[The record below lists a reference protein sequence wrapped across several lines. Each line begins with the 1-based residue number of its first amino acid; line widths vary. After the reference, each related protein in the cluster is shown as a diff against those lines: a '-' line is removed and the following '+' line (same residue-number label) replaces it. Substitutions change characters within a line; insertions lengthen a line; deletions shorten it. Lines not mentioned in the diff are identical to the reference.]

1 MGREHV
7 HYLDCEQGTKENCV
21 YTGSA
26 TDQRRHCTR
35 KLEPPPE
42 KQVDEVLHEQFW
54 KTLGWEDP
62 CTSKMELELFGKCGF
77 KCDAPDHDEKPSY
90 CCLAAWH
97 KPEPN
102 PRSGFDGCTY
112 VGGHKVECSHVA
124 SGGKMHHVFVLDR
137 PGSMHGQPW
146 NDLMAAWREFVYNR
160 IAEGA
165 TLDLNITT
173 MTNAHL
179 AYRGGGTNHAEGFEQ
194 RQSGLRKHQ
203 PGRTGASC
211 SEDGW
216 NVPPRPHGQR
226 AESHILQHLGFDS
239 THAGLALAKPDH
251 ERNCVICGQDLASGE
266 TVKLEGCRHELHMLC
281 LDVLMRNAAQDEE
294 VARCPSCRRSI
305 VFT

>member
-1 MGREHV
+1 MRNTYFLSHAKEIDIEERKYKAGELGIAEMCNLYCSKMGREHV

-146 NDLMAAWREFVYNR
+146 NNLMAAWREFVYNR

-165 TLDLNITT
+165 TLDLVSVVT
-173 MTNAHL
+173 
-179 AYRGGGTNHAEGFEQ
+179 
-194 RQSGLRKHQ
+194 
-203 PGRTGASC
+203 
-211 SEDGW
+211 
-216 NVPPRPHGQR
+216 
-226 AESHILQHLGFDS
+226 FDS
-239 THAGLALAKPDH
+239 YSQIVY
-251 ERNCVICGQDLASGE
+251 ERR
-266 TVKLEGCRHELHMLC
+266 T
-281 LDVLMRNAAQDEE
+281 
-294 VARCPSCRRSI
+294 
-305 VFT
+305 